1 MCHLIL
7 LLPIIALPVF
17 WLLPADEASG
27 LYAAV
32 LIASIGVYWLV
43 VQAMRA
49 PVVAGIESLMHT
61 IGAVRDVDGRKASV
75 WVGSE
80 LWSAEPEGG
89 ALSVGD
95 AVEVVGAEGIVLKVR
110 KVAGQER
117 AIPKR
122 QARLDAA

>member
-1 MCHLIL
+1 MCHLLL

-17 WLLPADEASG
+17 WLLPAEVASG

-32 LIASIGVYWLV
+32 ILASIGVYWLV

-49 PVVAGIESLMHT
+49 PVVAGIEALMHA

-75 WVGSE
+75 WVGSA
-80 LWSAEPEGG
+80 LWSAEPEAGV
-89 ALSVGD
+89 LNVGD

-110 KVAGQER
+110 KVAGKER
-117 AIPKR
+117 AIPKP
-122 QARLDAA
+122 QARLDAV